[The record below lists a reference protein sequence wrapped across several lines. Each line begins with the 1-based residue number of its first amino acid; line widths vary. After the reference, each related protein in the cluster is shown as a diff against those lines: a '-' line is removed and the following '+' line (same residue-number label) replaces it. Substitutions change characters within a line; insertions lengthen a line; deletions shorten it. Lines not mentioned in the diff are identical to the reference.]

1 VVGLKQEAD
10 PHAANDDPPDP
21 HALDAAATGEAGEDK
36 LELVEQPR
44 KVNSEAIS
52 YARVAKKIDVIALKR
67 ALSHQITSSS
77 VRHPPRNRFCWQ
89 CSHANSLVLGFRHSR
104 KRRKES
110 RSRTS
115 STSFPLASRTG
126 ALWKISPCRHDTTPP
141 HTDTY
146 YLEGTTAFAH
156 EPCAQVC
163 FITLLHLANEHDFE
177 ITAASLGGPNDD
189 EDDDDDEDDRD
200 SLAYPTDY
208 LVHVPERQ

>member
-1 VVGLKQEAD
+1 MVGLKQEAD
-10 PHAANDDPPDP
+10 PQAANDDPPDL
-21 HALDAAATGEAGEDK
+21 HALDAAATGEAGEDQ

-77 VRHPPRNRFCWQ
+77 VRLPPPGNRFPGQQ

-115 STSFPLASRTG
+115 STSFPLASRTR
-126 ALWKISPCRHDTTPP
+126 AP
-141 HTDTY
+141 
-146 YLEGTTAFAH
+146 
-156 EPCAQVC
+156 
-163 FITLLHLANEHDFE
+163 
-177 ITAASLGGPNDD
+177 
-189 EDDDDDEDDRD
+189 
-200 SLAYPTDY
+200 
-208 LVHVPERQ
+208 